1 MIFNDGDLDDA
12 NGFSQIILSFVEP
25 GFLISPINV
34 PSKEEALC
42 HRSPKETLNGN
53 LLPECF
59 CVGFIQRKMK
69 GGKSVSST
77 MIITMDQLF
86 LCRPFRSLYST
97 SWHTRETIFNISML

>member
-1 MIFNDGDLDDA
+1 MVIFNDDDA

-42 HRSPKETLNGN
+42 HRSPKETLNGK

-59 CVGFIQRKMK
+59 CVGFLQWKMK

-77 MIITMDQLF
+77 MIITRDQLL
-86 LCRPFRSLYST
+86 LCRPFT
-97 SWHTRETIFNISML
+97 SNRIPI

>member
-1 MIFNDGDLDDA
+1 MVIFNDDDA

-42 HRSPKETLNGN
+42 HRSPKETLNGK

-59 CVGFIQRKMK
+59 CVSFKKRKMK
-69 GGKSVSST
+69 
-77 MIITMDQLF
+77 
-86 LCRPFRSLYST
+86 
-97 SWHTRETIFNISML
+97 